1 MKSRINYAALITNI
15 GKIKREHVVFTKFTN
30 QRALDYINMIIK
42 EY

>member
-15 GKIKREHVVFTKFTN
+15 GKIKRNVVFTKFTH
-30 QRALDYINMIIK
+30 QRALDYINIIIK